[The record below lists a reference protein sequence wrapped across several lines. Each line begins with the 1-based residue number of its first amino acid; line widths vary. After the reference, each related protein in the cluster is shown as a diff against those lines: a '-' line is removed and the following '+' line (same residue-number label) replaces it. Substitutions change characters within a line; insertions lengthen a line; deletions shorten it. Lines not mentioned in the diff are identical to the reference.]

1 MKAKAYN
8 MRYLKL
14 YFSFLRINLQRALAY
29 RNNLL
34 FGLFI
39 TAVESGA
46 TLMTM
51 TVLFRHFPDIN
62 GWLYSD
68 MLVLTGTFMITNSL
82 GWLIYRASVEKL
94 DQLINRGDF
103 DYFLVKPISSQFLV
117 SISRIDVE
125 DSARGAV
132 GLVIVALGIMQTS
145 QSITLLHI
153 LAFMLAL
160 ICGEAILYSLQ
171 LILKTISFKSVQGW
185 GSNNIFYRLQDTTQ
199 FPLTIYRGFARMI
212 FTIIIPVFFV
222 TTVPVQLLLGKA
234 NLIWLFWSILA
245 ASGALLV
252 ARTIWRFTVK
262 SYSSASS

>member
-1 MKAKAYN
+1 

-14 YFSFLRINLQRALAY
+14 YLSFLRINSQQALAY
-29 RNNLL
+29 RANLL

-39 TAVESGA
+39 TAIESGA
-46 TLMTM
+46 TLMTVS
-51 TVLFRHFPDIN
+51 VLFRHIPSIN
-62 GWLYSD
+62 GWSYSD

-82 GWLIYRASVEKL
+82 GWLVFRASVEKL
-94 DQLINRGDF
+94 DQLISRGDF

-117 SISRIDVE
+117 SVNTIDIE

-132 GLVIVALGIMQTS
+132 GLVIATLGIMQTS
-145 QSITLLHI
+145 QSITVIQI
-153 LAFMLAL
+153 LAFLIAL

-199 FPLTIYRGFARMI
+199 FPLTVYRGFARLI

-234 NLIWLFWSILA
+234 SFIWLFWALLA
-245 ASGALLV
+245 ASSALLV
-252 ARTIWRFTVK
+252 ARIIWHFTVK

>member
-1 MKAKAYN
+1 

-14 YFSFLRINLQRALAY
+14 YFSFLKINIQQALAY
-29 RNNLL
+29 RNNFL
-34 FGLFI
+34 FGLLI
-39 TAVESGA
+39 TAVESGV
-46 TLMTM
+46 TLLTIS
-51 TVLFRHFPDIN
+51 VLFNHIPDIN

-68 MLVLTGTFMITNSL
+68 MLVLAGVFMITNSL
-82 GWLIYRASVEKL
+82 SWLVFRASVEKL

-103 DYFLVKPISSQFLV
+103 DFYLIKPVSSQFLV
-117 SISRIDVE
+117 SVNTIDVE

-132 GLVIVALGIMQTS
+132 GLVIVAIGIMQTS
-145 QSITLLHI
+145 QSITPFQI

-199 FPLTIYRGFARMI
+199 FPLTIYHGFARVFFMLVVPI
-212 FTIIIPVFFV
+212 FFV
-222 TTVPVQLLLGKA
+222 TTVPVQLLLGKT
-234 NLIWLFWSILA
+234 NLIWLLWSILA
-245 ASGALLV
+245 ANGALLV
-252 ARTIWRFTVK
+252 ARTIWRYTVK